1 MIPSPALEQVVIIKC
16 LREASFGPKR
26 QFAEQ
31 WHSGGVVGQIPKDF
45 IDSHVRGAGT
55 VVDGVFRLGNPW
67 ETEGSSYINAVPDP
81 LMSVTFSPA
90 VFHLDAGAVVYT
102 VQVHCKCFKIYV
114 TSCIF
119 LVNTQY
125 YKVAKRLDG
134 KKVKKISNN

>member
-1 MIPSPALEQVVIIKC
+1 M
-16 LREASFGPKR
+16 ASFGPKR

-45 IDSHVRGAGT
+45 INPHIRGAGT
-55 VVDGVFRLGNPW
+55 VVDGVFRLGNPS
-67 ETEGSSYINAVPDP
+67 ETEGSSYINAVTDP
-81 LMSVTFSPA
+81 LSVIFSPA

-102 VQVHCKCFKIYV
+102 VQVHCRCFKIYV

-125 YKVAKRLDG
+125 YEVVKRLDG
-134 KKVKKISNN
+134 KQVKKIYN